1 MLTAAVTA
9 GLIALAFIVYQ
20 HSAAPLDGLGPR
32 LTRAV
37 EYGKATVAAMVVV
50 GVLIA
55 PLVVGGHAA
64 PAAPPAPAPT
74 ARPGGAR

>member
-9 GLIALAFIVYQ
+9 GLFGLAFIVYQ
-20 HSAAPLDGLGPR
+20 HSIAPHNGLGPR
-32 LTRAV
+32 LTRTV
-37 EYGKATVAAMVVV
+37 EYGKAAVAATVIV

-55 PLVVGGHAA
+55 PLVDGGHPA
-64 PAAPPAPAPT
+64 PTAPPTPAPA